1 MNTSTIT
8 PAVARVQGLAL
19 VRVTGADA
27 VDFLH
32 GQFTQ
37 KIRGLEGAVRACGY
51 CSPKGR
57 LLAVFRAFPMTDG
70 AVGLLVPASIVEGFV
85 KRLRM
90 YVLRSKVTFEVAAAS
105 IAVATGEAGAAAL
118 AAAGLEAPQT
128 GRTTRAG
135 DAYLLGLTPAAAV
148 EGFAAAGARTL
159 LVSESTLA
167 DKLPVVEETDDRTW
181 RASEMAAGMP
191 VVLAETLE
199 RFTPQ
204 AANLELAGGVVFDKG
219 CYPGQEVVSRLQHL
233 GETKRRGALAL
244 FDAAA
249 PKAGDAVYFEG
260 SETGA
265 VIDAVSLDG
274 RTLVFASVALEA
286 AAAGFALAPEST
298 AGTPAALPYV
308 YRNVLKD

>member
-1 MNTSTIT
+1 MLLPSNPFPECFFGDSHEHFHDH
-8 PAVARVQGLAL
+8 ARRCRVQGLAL

-159 LVSESTLA
+159 LVSENTLS

-204 AANLELAGGVVFDKG
+204 AANLELAGGPSFSTRAATPARKS
-219 CYPGQEVVSRLQHL
+219 SRACSTWAKQS
-233 GETKRRGALAL
+233 
-244 FDAAA
+244 AAA
-249 PKAGDAVYFEG
+249 RSPFSTPPRRKRATPSTLKAAK
-260 SETGA
+260 
-265 VIDAVSLDG
+265 
-274 RTLVFASVALEA
+274 R
-286 AAAGFALAPEST
+286 AP
-298 AGTPAALPYV
+298 
-308 YRNVLKD
+308 